1 MGKTED
7 FSYFDEELLSIT
19 TKHYLYLSGTPFRA
33 VANGEFIQEQIFNWT
48 YSDEQKSK
56 NEWQG
61 DNNPYA
67 SLPRMVMMTY
77 QLPEEIQNI
86 ATKGEFNEFDLNTF
100 FSAKGRGRNATFEYE
115 DEVQKWLNLIRGQ
128 FIGTI
133 ESDIKQGNKKTPMPF
148 SDRRLLGILQHTFWF
163 LPNVASCYAMANL
176 LRQPQNKFFNDYE
189 VIVCA
194 GTEAGIGVEALEP
207 VKEVMKNPLE
217 TKTITLSCGKLT
229 TGVSVAPWSGIL
241 MLRNSSSTETYFQS
255 IFRVQTPWVV
265 KNPNGDNP
273 NQRKIIKNECYV
285 FDFAPN
291 RALKLVASYSEKLNI
306 SLDATAE
313 EKVAELISFLPILAY
328 DGSSMKEIDAA
339 EILDI
344 ASSGTSA
351 TLLARRWESALLVNV
366 DNLTLQKLLKDP
378 EALKI
383 LQSIEGIRS
392 LNQDIESIINKSEK

>member
-1 MGKTED
+1 
-7 FSYFDEELLSIT
+7 
-19 TKHYLYLSGTPFRA
+19 
-33 VANGEFIQEQIFNWT
+33 
-48 YSDEQKSK
+48 
-56 NEWQG
+56 
-61 DNNPYA
+61 
-67 SLPRMVMMTY
+67 
-77 QLPEEIQNI
+77 
-86 ATKGEFNEFDLNTF
+86 
-100 FSAKGRGRNATFEYE
+100 
-115 DEVQKWLNLIRGQ
+115 
-128 FIGTI
+128 
-133 ESDIKQGNKKTPMPF
+133 MPF

-207 VKEVMKNPLE
+207 VKEAMKNPLE

-241 MLRNSSSTETYFQS
+241 MPRNSSSPETYFQS

-273 NQRKIIKNECYV
+273 NQREIIKNECYV

-291 RALKLVASYSEKLNI
+291 RALKQVASYSEKLNI
-306 SLDATAE
+306 SLYATAE

-339 EILDI
+339 
-344 ASSGTSA
+344 
-351 TLLARRWESALLVNV
+351 
-366 DNLTLQKLLKDP
+366 
-378 EALKI
+378 
-383 LQSIEGIRS
+383 
-392 LNQDIESIINKSEK
+392 